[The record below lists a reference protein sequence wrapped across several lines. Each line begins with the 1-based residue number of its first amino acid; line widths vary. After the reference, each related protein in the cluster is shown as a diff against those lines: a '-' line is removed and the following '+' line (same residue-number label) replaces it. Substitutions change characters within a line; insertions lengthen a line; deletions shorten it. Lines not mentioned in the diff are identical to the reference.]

1 MFSFNGSPAPVRDD
15 LKGAHEAIWAHIQ
28 RPGQVL
34 PANRR
39 LSILD
44 AARSNTYSD
53 DDPLGHFATT
63 LYAAPAEVT
72 GELVRSAI
80 TAAGEPAVVEAISLV
95 SMLAA
100 VDNTHRALGAELE
113 QLPEPLPGD
122 PTGIISTGLK
132 KRKTHVSMPRTSV
145 TVALDLLP
153 DENEAYASACGPHY
167 MTFAEMGSPVFERS
181 PGLNRAQLETV
192 ASRTSLF
199 QKCFY

>member
-1 MFSFNGSPAPVRDD
+1 MFDAD
-15 LKGAHEAIWAHIQ
+15 
-28 RPGQVL
+28 
-34 PANRR
+34 RR

-44 AARSNTYSD
+44 AARNNTYAE
-53 DDPLGHFATT
+53 DDPLGRLATT
-63 LYAAPAEVT
+63 LYTTPADVN
-72 GELVRSAI
+72 GDLVRSAI
-80 TAAGEPAVVEAISLV
+80 AASGDPDVVEAISLV

-113 QLPEPLPGD
+113 PLPQPLPGD
-122 PTGIISTGLK
+122 PAGGIATGLK
-132 KRKTHVSMPRTSV
+132 QRRTHVPMPMTSV

-153 DENEAYASACGPHY
+153 AENEAYAATCGPHY
-167 MTFAEMGSPVFERS
+167 MTFTEMGTPVFERS